1 MMNELAEYE
10 VQRNRFTNNE
20 KALAIGSRFW
30 HETTQAGLAGI
41 VADLGADGYFST
53 KENHR
58 FINLSC
64 CSYLDFDS
72 HPHIIQGAVA
82 ALQKYRVMDH
92 CISRVRVQMPALL
105 ELEDSLGAL
114 FGAKVTTAISASAA
128 SAGTLPLIA
137 SGHLSGGVRPVMVF
151 DKHAHFSM
159 NLYKATCADETEVVT
174 IAHNDMNA
182 LEDLCKKHQHVA
194 YVCDGTY
201 SMGGFAPVA
210 DLLALQEKYGLFLYF
225 DDSHGLSILG
235 KHGEGFI
242 RSAMDRIHPRTVIVA
257 TLNKAFGAS
266 GAAIMFGENS
276 HDNALLLERFGGP
289 MAWSQPMNTA
299 AIGGCLAAAELHRSP
314 ELAERQQRLQ
324 ANIELFDSLVET
336 DQRGN
341 PFPIRLVK
349 ASHEHVLAAGV
360 ALYRAGFYVSPVFF
374 PIVAKDKAG
383 LRVML
388 RAGLSESQVRMLCQQ
403 ILGQRLF

>member
-1 MMNELAEYE
+1 MNDLKEQPLL
-10 VQRNRFTNNE
+10 RNRFGNNE
-20 KALAIGSRFW
+20 KALALGSRFW
-30 HETTQAGLAGI
+30 QATTEAGLAGV
-41 VADLGADGYFST
+41 VAELGTDGYFQT
-53 KENHR
+53 QAGHR

-64 CSYLDFDS
+64 CSYLDLDS
-72 HPHIIQGAVA
+72 HPAIIEGAVQ
-82 ALQKYRVMDH
+82 ALRRYGVMDH

-105 ELEDSLGAL
+105 ELEASLSEL
-114 FGAKVTTAISASAA
+114 FAANVITAISASAA

-137 SGHLSGGVRPVMVF
+137 SGHLTQGVRPLMVF

-159 NLYKATCADETEVVT
+159 NLSKAVCADETEVVT

-182 LEDLCKKHQHVA
+182 LEDLCKTHPLVA

-201 SMGGFAPVA
+201 SMGGLAPVQE
-210 DLLALQEKYGLFLYF
+210 LLALQEKYGLFIYF
-225 DDSHGLSILG
+225 DDSHGLSIRG
-235 KHGEGFI
+235 RMGEGYV
-242 RSAMDRIHPRTVIVA
+242 RSAMPELHPRTIIVA

-266 GAAIMFGENS
+266 GAAIMFGPTGNDE
-276 HDNALLLERFGGP
+276 ALLLERFGGP

-314 ELAERQQRLQ
+314 LLAERQQQLQ
-324 ANIELFDSLVET
+324 RHIARFDSLIAT
-336 DQRGN
+336 DQSGD

-349 ASHEHVLAAGV
+349 ASHDKALAAGV
-360 ALYRAGFYVSPVFF
+360 ALYEAGFYVSPVFF

-388 RAGLSESQVRMLCQQ
+388 RAGLSDQQVDHLCQT
-403 ILGQRLF
+403 ILRQSLF